1 MKKLLAFMMIIAII
15 SVGCDKK
22 KEEESGSKKIKV
34 GLVFDAG
41 GKNDGSFNQSAWEG
55 AVKAK
60 NELGIVL
67 KDVEPGAGDSSA
79 VEEAMR
85 VFASEG
91 FDVIFGIGFANATA
105 IEHVATEYPNIKF
118 AIVDSEVKLPN
129 VSSLLFKEHEGSF
142 LVGMVAAMRAREV
155 KGKQIIGFIGGMDI
169 PLIHKF
175 ELGYKAGAEKIN
187 PGIQVIV
194 NYVGNTPTAWSD
206 PAKAKEIALSQIG
219 KGATVIYAAAGA
231 SGNGLFDAL
240 METNGRGP
248 CNPVVANGIRT
259 DKCIYGIGV
268 DSNQNHKVPGQIAT
282 SMLKRVDVSVFD
294 TIKKATEG
302 KLTGGVSVYG
312 LNNNGV
318 GYALDENNS
327 NIVTQ
332 KMQEAVEKYKQLII
346 NGTITVQS
354 ER

>member
-1 MKKLLAFMMIIAII
+1 MKKLLAFVVMIFAVI
-15 SVGCDKK
+15 SVSCDKTEDK
-22 KEEESGSKKIKV
+22 ASDQIRV

-41 GKNDGSFNQSAWEG
+41 GKNDRSFNQSAWEG

-60 NELGIVL
+60 NELGIAL

-85 VFASEG
+85 VFAANE

-105 IEHVATEYPNIKF
+105 IENVAKKYPKIKF
-118 AIVDSEVKLPN
+118 AIVDAEVDLPN
-129 VSSLLFKEHEGSF
+129 VSSLLFKEHEGSY
-142 LVGMVAAMRAREV
+142 LVGMVAAMRARKM
-155 KGKQIIGFIGGMDI
+155 KGKKTIGFIGGMNI

-175 ELGYKAGAEKIN
+175 ELGYRAGAKKIDPRIN
-187 PGIQVIV
+187 VIV
-194 NYVGNTPTAWSD
+194 NYVGNTPSAWSD
-206 PAKAKEIALSQIG
+206 PAKAKEIAKSQIG

-240 METNGRGP
+240 KEKNGRGP
-248 CNPVVANGIRT
+248 CNPVVKNGKRT
-259 DKCIYGIGV
+259 DKCVYGIGV
-268 DSNQNHKVPGQIAT
+268 DSNQNHIIPGQIAT

-294 TIKKATEG
+294 TIKKAKEG

-318 GYALDENNS
+318 GYALDSNNS

-332 KMQEAVEKYKQLII
+332 KMKNAVEKYRQMII
-346 NGTITVQS
+346 NGSIIVQS
-354 ER
+354 KK